1 MPTRIEN
8 AKIACIDF
16 NLNKFKM
23 QMGVQVLVNDP
34 KNLEKIRHQECEI
47 LKERCQK
54 ILKSG
59 ANVILTSKGIDDV
72 ANKYLVEANAIGLRR
87 VEKNDLRRIAK
98 STGATIVT
106 TLATTEGE
114 E

>member
-1 MPTRIEN
+1 M
-8 AKIACIDF
+8 
-16 NLNKFKM
+16 
-23 QMGVQVLVNDP
+23 NDP

-59 ANVILTSKGIDDV
+59 ANVILTTKGIDDI
-72 ANKYLVEANAIGLRR
+72 ANKYLVEANAMGLRR

-98 STGATIVT
+98 STGGNNLFNHFVK
-106 TLATTEGE
+106 
-114 E
+114 